1 MMARMKKG
9 KTIHDERYR
18 KLITELAHERV
29 RLGVSQG
36 ELAAQIGMNQSD
48 VSKIEQ
54 CEKRLDLLEFKLILT
69 ALRIHENHRLQAVI
83 KAFVGLPI

>member
-1 MMARMKKG
+1 MKKA

-18 KLITELAHERV
+18 KLITELAHERI
-29 RLGVSQG
+29 RLGISQG
-36 ELAAQIGMNQSD
+36 ELAVQVSMNQSD

-69 ALRIHENHRLQAVI
+69 ALRIHENHRLQGVI
-83 KAFVGLPI
+83 KVFMGFPI